1 MEAPISPDQ
10 SPDIKTTTETSNIRV
25 GRRPPD
31 EYTQDPT
38 AFIRASFLK
47 HGETPSLY
55 HVTTNKNRVLQ
66 EGLKSRKE
74 IGLTGLGGGTT
85 DMDPSLVSVTYSR
98 DRAED
103 IFARVRLAVRA
114 ARNEVSASY
123 IVRQMMKEFAVYD
136 STPETIAHVLNA
148 PRSTHENWETF
159 VAWIDKEFASADKKY
174 GLVVQLDLRLLSSFR
189 ENVTK
194 SSPRR
199 SYSVGLTG
207 TAEELAR
214 LNPDE
219 IAILDIAA
227 RKSAQPLQVG
237 FEAELRFKPQDVFV
251 VTSEN
256 IPVLPSPT
264 TTPVAEAAGTPSIK
278 PHAPAESLLT
288 RIKSFLPRKPNRSI

>member
-10 SPDIKTTTETSNIRV
+10 SPDIKTVTETSNIRV
-25 GRRPPD
+25 GQKHPD

-38 AFIRASFLK
+38 AFIRTSFLK

-55 HVTTNKNRVLQ
+55 HVTTNKSRVLQ

-85 DMDPSLVSVTYSR
+85 DMDPNLVSVTYSR

-103 IFARVRLAVRA
+103 IFARLRLAVSA
-114 ARNEVSASY
+114 ARNEVSASH
-123 IVRQMMKEFAVYD
+123 IVRQMMKEFVVYD
-136 STPETIAHVLNA
+136 STPEVIARVLDA
-148 PRSTHENWETF
+148 PHSEYKDWAAF
-159 VAWIDKEFASADKKY
+159 VAWIDKKFTSGDSKY
-174 GLVVQLDLRLLSSFR
+174 GFVSQLDLRLPSLFR

-194 SSPRR
+194 SSPRVP
-199 SYSVGLTG
+199 YSVGLTG

-227 RKSAQPLQVG
+227 RKSAQPFQDG

-251 VTSEN
+251 VISEYA
-256 IPVLPSPT
+256 PLPKLT
-264 TTPVAEAAGTPSIK
+264 FTPVAEAVDAASLK
-278 PHAPAESLLT
+278 PNAAAPLLN